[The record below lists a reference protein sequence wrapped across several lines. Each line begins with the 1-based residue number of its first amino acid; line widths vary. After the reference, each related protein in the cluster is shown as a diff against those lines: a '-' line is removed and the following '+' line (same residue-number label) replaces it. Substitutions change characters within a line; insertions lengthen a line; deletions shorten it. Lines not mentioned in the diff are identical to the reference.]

1 MKKHPE
7 KLRFPIKCDPK
18 KVRFP
23 TKNYPEKQRFPYLVI
38 SNQLLII

>member
-23 TKNYPEKQRFPYLVI
+23 YLVI

>member
-7 KLRFPIKCDPK
+7 KLRFPIKCNHK

-23 TKNYPEKQRFPYLVI
+23 IKYDRKKVRFPYLVI